1 MGDKLHLR
9 SARWG
14 PPWIA
19 AALAWCLLFQQLTAC
34 GHPAGAQEPE
44 TSLALATDRDP
55 APAGQPSPASQLP
68 PPAAAEGGEEL
79 LPINLPAALRLA
91 NAQAWDIAIAVRQ
104 VRIASAQLQGA
115 RVLWLPNLIGGVDY
129 LHHDGPVV
137 SAASGAVTNSSYS
150 SLYAG
155 MAPLAIVGLT
165 DALFAPLAARQ
176 VTCAQQANVQTATN
190 DTLTSLAVAYFDV
203 VEARACL
210 ACIDDVVR
218 RVEQLVCK
226 TESLA
231 PELVPELEVA
241 RARAALASVEE
252 VREAARRGWR
262 VASAE
267 VVRLARL
274 KPAVLIAPLESP
286 QLQLTLV
293 PAECTREG
301 LIATALQN
309 RPELA
314 FQRAQV
320 EAARHRLQQER
331 WRPFLPTLV
340 ARGSG
345 TQAPYPMA
353 LGAYWR
359 RTGIVAFQL
368 QRPQRFRPGSHL
380 GAAQCG
386 LGEPGADFRA
396 AGRFR
401 PRLPRSRSASR
412 QRDRRGYP
420 GLGRS
425 SIGRPSHRGRRTGIG
440 TSLDL
445 RAKEPGKPG
454 PD

>member
-1 MGDKLHLR
+1 
-9 SARWG
+9 
-14 PPWIA
+14 
-19 AALAWCLLFQQLTAC
+19 
-34 GHPAGAQEPE
+34 
-44 TSLALATDRDP
+44 
-55 APAGQPSPASQLP
+55 
-68 PPAAAEGGEEL
+68 
-79 LPINLPAALRLA
+79 
-91 NAQAWDIAIAVRQ
+91 
-104 VRIASAQLQGA
+104 
-115 RVLWLPNLIGGVDY
+115 
-129 LHHDGPVV
+129 
-137 SAASGAVTNSSYS
+137 
-150 SLYAG
+150 

-165 DALFAPLAARQ
+165 DALFAPLAAPGDLR
-176 VTCAQQANVQTATN
+176 QQANVQTATN

-331 WRPFLPTLV
+331 
-340 ARGSG
+340 
-345 TQAPYPMA
+345 
-353 LGAYWR
+353 
-359 RTGIVAFQL
+359 
-368 QRPQRFRPGSHL
+368 
-380 GAAQCG
+380 
-386 LGEPGADFRA
+386 
-396 AGRFR
+396 
-401 PRLPRSRSASR
+401 
-412 QRDRRGYP
+412 
-420 GLGRS
+420 
-425 SIGRPSHRGRRTGIG
+425 
-440 TSLDL
+440 
-445 RAKEPGKPG
+445 
-454 PD
+454 